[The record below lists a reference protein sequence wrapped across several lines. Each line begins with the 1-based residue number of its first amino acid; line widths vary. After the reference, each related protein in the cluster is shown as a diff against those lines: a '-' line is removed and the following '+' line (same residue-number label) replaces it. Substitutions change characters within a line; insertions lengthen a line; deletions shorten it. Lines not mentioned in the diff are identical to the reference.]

1 MILVIYQILCVCI
14 SAVLIWNLFKSK
26 ALQEKIVYAFILIP
40 FALRA
45 LLLK

>member
-1 MILVIYQILCVCI
+1 MILVVYQIICACI
-14 SAVLIWNLFKSK
+14 SAVIIWNLFKSNE
-26 ALQEKIVYAFILIP
+26 LQEKIVYAFILVP

>member
-1 MILVIYQILCVCI
+1 MILVIYQIICACI
-14 SAVLIWNLFKSK
+14 AALIIRNLFKSD
-26 ALQEKIVYAFILIP
+26 APQEKIVYAFILIP